1 MITSKQDLYF
11 YITSDMQRNIN
22 VDRMSIL
29 NWVKHRYGLFI
40 GRDSD
45 LAFNLLKSLRRLE
58 YAQNCLRL
66 KSLWGKFLYRY
77 YLTRFARLSYKYG
90 VRLFPNT
97 IGYGLRLPHI
107 VGGGIILN
115 CKSMGNNCVVNCD
128 VVVGNK
134 NTQDEKPTIGNNVNI
149 TTGCRLIGNIYVGD
163 GSMVAPNSVVVRDVP
178 SNVIVSGI
186 PAKYLK
192 SRE

>member
-11 YITSDMQRNIN
+11 YIASDMKRNIN
-22 VDRMSIL
+22 IEHMSIKNRL
-29 NWVKHRYGLFI
+29 KHWYGLYV

-45 LAFNLLKSLRRLE
+45 LAFNLLKSLRLLE
-58 YAQNCLRL
+58 YAQNCLRP
-66 KSLWGKFLYRY
+66 KSVWGRCLYRY
-77 YLTRFARLSYKYG
+77 YLTRFNRLSYRYG

-134 NTQDEKPTIGNNVNI
+134 KTQDDKPMIGNNVNI
-149 TTGCRLIGNIYVGD
+149 TTGCRLVGNIHVGD
-163 GSMVAPNSVVVRDVP
+163 GSMVAPNSVVVNDVP
-178 SNVIVSGI
+178 SDVIVSGI
-186 PAKYLK
+186 PAKFLK
-192 SRE
+192 SKG